1 MRIHQSRWLKSV
13 GLTLAILG
21 TSSLSAWPANSLS
34 TATESTA
41 DSTEP
46 GAKASETVSKSSQ
59 SSSSKSS
66 QQSSAST
73 AIADSQVASSDAPK
87 TFEPG
92 ANQEKFPKEILR
104 SGVRLQASTIS
115 DNSRQLAEQLK
126 LLPLL
131 QRIQSLRGRVDPTNF
146 EPTQANISMSQ
157 QLTASTVAAMQIIDE
172 ANLAIDYVLGEM
184 SAEQNIYNE
193 ILSTLTSD
201 RDKTV
206 FKTNAVSFITN
217 GILWALAEAL
227 DIPTNRHP
235 NYSTSS
241 GTFGILA
248 GVVPSIASIVAL
260 YQLNGKKETSEQDP
274 NMLSQ
279 ILGYPANPEIEYPKP
294 IWEFLTAVPA
304 SNESTKTR
312 KDQLI
317 DRWVSDKN
325 IANFTDRNSKEQL
338 DVMTASAPH
347 KKGLSIANLNARQA
361 MLQQLSAEILKM
373 KRLLYELSMAVRGA
387 KSV

>member
-1 MRIHQSRWLKSV
+1 MLKNQSRWLKSV
-13 GLTLAILG
+13 GLTLAVVG
-21 TSSLSAWPANSLS
+21 TSSLCSWPAYSVPTSDS
-34 TATESTA
+34 TAEPATPPTA
-41 DSTEP
+41 KTSMEADQATS
-46 GAKASETVSKSSQ
+46 
-59 SSSSKSS
+59 
-66 QQSSAST
+66 
-73 AIADSQVASSDAPK
+73 IADSQVASSDAPR
-87 TFEPG
+87 TFEAG

-104 SGVRLQASTIS
+104 SGIQLQASSIS
-115 DNSRQLAEQLK
+115 ENSRQLAEQLK
-126 LLPLL
+126 LMPLL
-131 QRIQSLRGRVDPTNF
+131 QRIQSLRGRIDPTNF
-146 EPTQANISMSQ
+146 EPTPGNIGTSQ
-157 QLTASTVAAMQIIDE
+157 QLTASTVAAMQIIEE
-172 ANLAIDYVLGEM
+172 ANLAIDYVMGEM
-184 SAEQNIYNE
+184 NAEQNIYNE

-235 NYSTSS
+235 NFSTSS

-260 YQLNGKKETSEQDP
+260 YQLNGKKEMSEKDP

-279 ILGYPANPEIEYPKP
+279 VLGYPAQAEIEYPKP
-294 IWEFLTAVPA
+294 VWEFLTAVPA
-304 SNESTKTR
+304 SDESKKSR

-325 IANFTDRNSKEQL
+325 IANFTDRNSHEQL
-338 DVMTASAPH
+338 DIITASAEH
-347 KKGLSIANLNARQA
+347 KKGLSIATLNARQA

>member
-1 MRIHQSRWLKSV
+1 MLMNQSRWLKSV
-13 GLTLAILG
+13 GLTLATLG
-21 TSSLSAWPANSLS
+21 LTSSACPANTLS
-34 TATESTA
+34 VPTEAAPT
-41 DSTEP
+41 P
-46 GAKASETVSKSSQ
+46 ASANSKSPQ
-59 SSSSKSS
+59 
-66 QQSSAST
+66 ASPGSDDQT

-87 TFEPG
+87 TFEAG
-92 ANQEKFPKEILR
+92 ANQEKFPKEILK
-104 SGVRLQASTIS
+104 SGVRLQAASIS

-146 EPTQANISMSQ
+146 EPTPANISMSQ

-248 GVVPSIASIVAL
+248 GVVPSIASVLAL
-260 YQLNGKKETSEQDP
+260 YQLNGKKEMSEKDP

-279 ILGYPANPEIEYPKP
+279 VLGYPAANEIEYPKP
-294 IWEFLTAVPA
+294 VWEFLTAVPA
-304 SNESTKTR
+304 GDDSKKTR

-325 IANFTDRNSKEQL
+325 ISNFTDRNSQDQL
-338 DVMTASAPH
+338 DIMTAAAPH
-347 KKGLSIANLNARQA
+347 KKGLSIGTLNARQA

-387 KSV
+387 KTV

>member
-1 MRIHQSRWLKSV
+1 MRIRQSSRLKSV
-13 GLTLAILG
+13 GLALAIMG
-21 TSSLSAWPANSLS
+21 TTSLSAWPANSLS
-34 TATESTA
+34 ASTESA
-41 DSTEP
+41 PDSKTPET
-46 GAKASETVSKSSQ
+46 KVSETNAKPIQ
-59 SSSSKSS
+59 RAAEPPS
-66 QQSSAST
+66 QQSTTST
-73 AIADSQVASSDAPK
+73 ALADAQIASSSAQ

-104 SGVRLQASTIS
+104 SGVRLQATTIS

-131 QRIQSLRGRVDPTNF
+131 QRIQSLRGRFDPINF

-157 QLTASTVAAMQIIDE
+157 QLTASTIAAMQIIDE

-184 SAEQNIYNE
+184 TAEQNIYNE

-235 NYSTSS
+235 NFSTSS

-260 YQLNGKKETSEQDP
+260 YQLNGKKEMSEKDP

-279 ILGYPANPEIEYPKP
+279 ILGYPASPEIEYPKP
-294 IWEFLTAVPA
+294 VWDFLTAVPA
-304 SNESTKTR
+304 SNESAKTR

-325 IANFTDRNSKEQL
+325 ISNFTDRNSQEQL
-338 DVMTASAPH
+338 DVITASAQH
-347 KKGLSIANLNARQA
+347 KKGLSIATLNARQA
-361 MLQQLSAEILKM
+361 MLQQLAAEILKM